1 MVRAAG
7 DQGAGR
13 GNERRARTQRI
24 PRLVPG
30 RSISAWIS
38 FLWSPGL
45 FEGSNN
51 LSLIHQL
58 RPLHLQ
64 WWVLGSIWIVD
75 PDNPHNF
82 RPFVTRWSKVKSC
95 VWQVYLPGTEF
106 VPATSFLSCFPFII
120 LKSLSLIH
128 VLVFKK
134 SYIACA
140 NFQFWGMYGWAP
152 WPPRLLAILWCWDWK
167 SRGVQHL
174 LSEPSWPSDIS
185 DLILSILEATTFQLC
200 GDVASLQNH

>member
-1 MVRAAG
+1 MDIISLEPWPFWRFKQPLPHPPTQASAPPMVG
-7 DQGAGR
+7 VGVHLDC
-13 GNERRARTQRI
+13 
-24 PRLVPG
+24 
-30 RSISAWIS
+30 
-38 FLWSPGL
+38 
-45 FEGSNN
+45 GSW
-51 LSLIHQL
+51 Q
-58 RPLHLQ
+58 P
-64 WWVLGSIWIVD
+64 
-75 PDNPHNF
+75 PNF